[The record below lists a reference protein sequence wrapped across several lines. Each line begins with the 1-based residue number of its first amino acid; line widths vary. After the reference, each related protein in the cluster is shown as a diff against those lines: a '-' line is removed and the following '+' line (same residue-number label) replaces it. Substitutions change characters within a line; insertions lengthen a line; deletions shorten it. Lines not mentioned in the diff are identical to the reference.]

1 MKRLFF
7 IFNFTF
13 LILNSVFPQ
22 ANMPPGTYTSTNK
35 KAIKNFEE
43 GKKYYEIHKDA
54 EAEKCLLKAIDED
67 KTFVEPHIALAY
79 LYMEQNKKLLGIQHF
94 KTALE
99 LNSKFFPRCFFDLA
113 LAQLMV
119 GEYEEAQKNLET
131 YLKLDRVNPTTKEQ
145 AQKYLKTSKYGAM
158 AVKNPKPF
166 KPVNL
171 GKGVNSPDYE
181 YFPSITADGKTL
193 YFTRNY
199 RKNGQ
204 DAQEDF
210 FVSQKVNDVW
220 QTATPVDEINSAG
233 NEGAPSISADGQY
246 MFYASCVNMYGNYG
260 DETRKGYGS
269 CDIFFAQQINGKWTH
284 PQNIGPPV
292 NTANWETQP
301 SFSSD
306 GKTLYFIRGI
316 VTREG
321 IKDQDIYMS
330 EIDPDGKF
338 GQPVKLGPN
347 INTPGIEESVYIH
360 PDNQTLYFTS
370 DGHDETMGG
379 LDIYL
384 SRRQPDGT
392 WGLAINLG
400 YPINTY
406 NDENSLLVD
415 PSGQVAYFAS
425 DREGGFGGL
434 DLYGFELPA
443 DVRPTP
449 ITFIKGKVFDIKTKT
464 PLDANVEVIDLETQ
478 KTVVRSFS
486 NTKGEFLTVLT
497 AGKNYL
503 VNVSREKYLYY
514 SDNFSLK
521 NVVTDFNKPF
531 ILEIPL
537 QPIDTGVAIELKN
550 IFFDVDKFDLKPESK
565 AELEK
570 LVSFLKDNPK
580 LRIEIS
586 GHTDNDGNKK
596 ANQLLS
602 QNRAKAVYDYCVAQ
616 GVVAARLIFKGYGDG
631 KPKVPNTSVENK
643 AKNRR
648 TEIKIIGK

>member
-1 MKRLFF
+1 MKRLLL
-7 IFNFTF
+7 IFNF
-13 LILNSVFPQ
+13 LLLSLNLFPQ
-22 ANMPPGTYTSTNK
+22 ANMPPGAYTSTNK
-35 KAIKNFEE
+35 KAIKHFEE
-43 GKKYYEIHKDA
+43 GKKFYETRKDA
-54 EAEKCLLKAIDED
+54 EAEKCLLKAIEED
-67 KTFVEPHIALAY
+67 KTFCEPHIALAY
-79 LYMEQNKKLLGIQHF
+79 LYMEQNKKLLGILHF

-99 LNSKFFPRCFFDLA
+99 LNSKFFPRCYFDLA
-113 LAQLMV
+113 LAELMV
-119 GEYEEAQKNLET
+119 GQYEDAQKNLET
-131 YLKLDRVNPTTKEQ
+131 YLKLDRVSPTTKEQ
-145 AQKYLKTSKYGAM
+145 AQRYLKTAKYGAI

-166 KPVNL
+166 NPINL
-171 GKGVNSPDYE
+171 GKGVNAPDYE

-193 YFTRNY
+193 FFTRNY
-199 RKNGQ
+199 RKDGKE
-204 DAQEDF
+204 AQEDF
-210 FVSQKVNDVW
+210 YVSQKVNDVW
-220 QTATPVDEINSAG
+220 QTATSVDEINSPG

-269 CDIFFAQQINGKWTH
+269 CDIFFAQQSNGKWTK
-284 PQNIGPPV
+284 PQNIGPPI

-316 VTREG
+316 VTRDG

-330 EIDPDGKF
+330 EIGADGKF
-338 GQPVKLGPN
+338 GTPVKLGQN

-360 PDNQTLYFTS
+360 PDNQTLYFSS
-370 DGHDETMGG
+370 DGHEENMGG
-379 LDIYL
+379 LDLYL
-384 SRRQPDGT
+384 CRRQADGT
-392 WGLAINLG
+392 WGPAVNLG

-415 PSGQVAYFAS
+415 PSGKVAYFAS

-449 ITFIKGKVFDIKTKT
+449 ITFMKGKVFDIKTKA
-464 PLDANVEVIDLETQ
+464 PLDASVEVIDLETQ

-486 NTKGEFLTVLT
+486 NSKGEFLTVLT
-497 AGKNYL
+497 SGKNYL

-570 LVSFLKDNPK
+570 LVSFLKSNAK
-580 LRIEIS
+580 IRIEIS
-586 GHTDNDGNKK
+586 GHTDSDGNKK

-602 QNRAKAVYDYCVAQ
+602 QNRSKAVYDYCVAQ
-616 GVVAARLIFKGYGDG
+616 GIVAARLTFKGYGDN
-631 KPKVPNTSVENK
+631 KAKVPNTTAENK